1 MQGSMRSFGRAV
13 RLTLLIVFALP
24 VAAKALLWS
33 LEERPRNWWEAR
45 WTSAGILPAPADDP
59 EPRVYVFAARTGGWR
74 SIFAVHTW
82 IVVKPAQADAYMR
95 YDVTGFGRRPIRV
108 NGYAPDSYW
117 IGNRP
122 EMIAAIGGDRAAAA
136 IPKIEQAIAG
146 YAFAGEGTYRMWP
159 GPNSNTFVAT
169 VLRAV
174 PELEVP
180 MPSEAIGKDFRAD
193 GATFGLTESG
203 TGVEMSLLGLLGL
216 KVGRVEGIEVNF
228 LTLVAGLD
236 ARRPALKVPA
246 FGRIGFDLL
255 QSPPAAASAP
265 PHATV
270 PALAH

>member
-24 VAAKALLWS
+24 VAAKALMWS

-45 WTSAGILPAPADDP
+45 WTSAGFLPLPANDP
-59 EPRVYVFAARTGGWR
+59 EPRIYVFAARTGGWR

-82 IVVKPAQADAYMR
+82 IVVKAAGAEAYTR

-108 NGYAPDSYW
+108 NGYVPDSYW

-122 EMIAAIGGDRAAAA
+122 ELVATVGGDRAATA
-136 IPKIEQAIAG
+136 IPKIEHAIMD
-146 YAFAGEGTYRMWP
+146 YPFAGEGDYRMWP

-174 PELEVP
+174 PDLAVA
-180 MPSEAIGKDFRAD
+180 MPPEAIGKDFRAD
-193 GATFGLTESG
+193 GAVFDLTESG
-203 TGVEMSLLGLLGL
+203 TGIEMSLLGLLGL
-216 KVGRVEGIEVNF
+216 KLGWVEGIEVNV

-265 PHATV
+265 PRAPV
-270 PALAH
+270 PAP

>member
-1 MQGSMRSFGRAV
+1 MRSFGRAV

-59 EPRVYVFAARTGGWR
+59 EPRVYVFSARTAGWR

-82 IVVKPAQADAYMR
+82 IVVKPAHAEAYTR

-108 NGYAPDSYW
+108 NGYVPDSYW
-117 IGNRP
+117 IGHRP
-122 EMIAAIGGDRAAAA
+122 ELVAAIGGDRAAAA
-136 IPKIEQAIAG
+136 IPKIEHAIAD
-146 YAFAGEGTYRMWP
+146 YAFAGEGTYRLWP

-169 VLRAV
+169 VLRTV
-174 PELEVP
+174 PELDVA
-180 MPSEAIGKDFRAD
+180 MPPEAIGKDFRAD
-193 GATFGLTESG
+193 GALLGLTESG
-203 TGVEMSLLGLLGL
+203 TGVEMSLYGLVGL
-216 KVGRVEGIEVNF
+216 KVGWVEGIEMNL

-246 FGRIGFDLL
+246 FGRIGFDFL
-255 QSPPAAASAP
+255 QSPSAAASAP
-265 PHATV
+265 RGTT
-270 PALAH
+270 PAAAH

>member
-1 MQGSMRSFGRAV
+1 MPSFGRAI

-24 VAAKALLWS
+24 VAAKALVWS

-45 WTSAGILPAPADDP
+45 WTSAGILPAPVDDP
-59 EPRVYVFAARTGGWR
+59 EPRIYVFAARTGGWR

-82 IVVKPAQADAYMR
+82 IVVKPTRAEAYTR

-108 NGYAPDSYW
+108 NGYVPDSYW

-122 EMIAAIGGDRAAAA
+122 ELIAAVGGTRAAAA
-136 IPKIEQAIAG
+136 IPRIEHAVAD
-146 YAFAGEGTYRMWP
+146 YAYAGEGDYRMWP

-169 VLRAV
+169 VLRAA
-174 PELEVP
+174 PELEVA
-180 MPSEAIGKDFRAD
+180 MPPEAIGKDFRAD
-193 GATFGLTESG
+193 GTVFGLTESG
-203 TGVEMSLLGLLGL
+203 TRIEMSLFGLLGL
-216 KVGRVEGIEVNF
+216 KVGRAEGIEVNF

-255 QSPPAAASAP
+255 QSPPAAASA
-265 PHATV
+265 ARTTA
-270 PALAH
+270 PAY

>member
-1 MQGSMRSFGRAV
+1 MLGSMRLGRAV
-13 RLTLLIVFALP
+13 RLTLLIVFVLP
-24 VAAKALLWS
+24 VAAKALMWS

-82 IVVKPAQADAYMR
+82 IVVKPARAEAYTR

-108 NGYAPDSYW
+108 NGYVPDSYW

-122 EMIAAIGGDRAAAA
+122 EMIAAIGGDRAAIA
-136 IPKIEQAIAG
+136 IPKIEHAIAD
-146 YAFAGEGTYRMWP
+146 YAFAGEGTYRLWP

-174 PELEVP
+174 PELEVA

-193 GATFGLTESG
+193 GAVFGLTESG
-203 TGVEMSLLGLLGL
+203 TGVEMSLYGLLGL
-216 KVGRVEGIEVNF
+216 KVGWIEGIELNF

-236 ARRPALKVPA
+236 AHRPALKVPA

-255 QSPPAAASAP
+255 QLPPAAASPPRTITPAP
-265 PHATV
+265 
-270 PALAH
+270 AH

>member
-1 MQGSMRSFGRAV
+1 MRSFGRTV

-24 VAAKALLWS
+24 AAAKALMWS
-33 LEERPRNWWEAR
+33 LEERPGNWWEAR

-59 EPRVYVFAARTGGWR
+59 EARVYVFAARTGGWR

-82 IVVKPAQADAYMR
+82 IVVKPAGAKAYTR
-95 YDVTGFGRRPIRV
+95 YDVTGFGHRPIRI
-108 NGYAPDSYW
+108 NGYVPDSYW

-122 EMIAAIGGDRAAAA
+122 EMVAAIGGDRAADA
-136 IPKIEQAIAG
+136 IPKIEHAIAG
-146 YAFAGEGTYRMWP
+146 YAYAGEDTYRMWP

-174 PELEVP
+174 PELEVA
-180 MPSEAIGKDFRAD
+180 MPPDAIGKDFRAD
-193 GATFGLTESG
+193 GAVFGLTESG
-203 TGVEMSLLGLLGL
+203 TGIEMSLYGLFGL
-216 KVGRVEGIEVNF
+216 KLGRVEGIEVNF

-236 ARRPALKVPA
+236 ARKPALKVPA

-265 PHATV
+265 PHATA
-270 PALAH
+270 PAD

>member
-1 MQGSMRSFGRAV
+1 
-13 RLTLLIVFALP
+13 
-24 VAAKALLWS
+24 
-33 LEERPRNWWEAR
+33 
-45 WTSAGILPAPADDP
+45 
-59 EPRVYVFAARTGGWR
+59 
-74 SIFAVHTW
+74 
-82 IVVKPAQADAYMR
+82 MR

-108 NGYAPDSYW
+108 NGYVPDSYW

-246 FGRIGFDLL
+246 FGRIFL

>member
-1 MQGSMRSFGRAV
+1 MRSFGRAV

-24 VAAKALLWS
+24 VAAKALIWS
-33 LEERPRNWWEAR
+33 FEEHPRTWWEAR
-45 WTSAGILPAPADDP
+45 WTSAGMLPAPADDP

-82 IVVKPAQADAYMR
+82 IVLKPAGAEAYAR
-95 YDVTGFGRRPIRV
+95 YDVTGFGRRPIRL
-108 NGYAPDSYW
+108 NGYVPDSYW

-122 EMIAAIGGDRAAAA
+122 ELVAAIGGARAAAA
-136 IPKIEQAIAG
+136 IPKIERAIAS
-146 YAFAGEGTYRMWP
+146 YTFAGEGDYRMWP

-174 PELEVP
+174 PELEVA
-180 MPSEAIGKDFRAD
+180 MPPEAIGKDYRAD
-193 GATFGLTESG
+193 GTLFGLTESG
-203 TGVEMSLLGLLGL
+203 TGIEMSLLGLLGL
-216 KVGRVEGIEVNF
+216 KIGRVEGIEVNV

-265 PHATV
+265 PRT
-270 PALAH
+270 PAPTPLPAH

>member
-1 MQGSMRSFGRAV
+1 MRSFGRAI
-13 RLTLLIVFALP
+13 RLTLLIVFVLP
-24 VAAKALLWS
+24 VAAKALVWS

-45 WTSAGILPAPADDP
+45 WTSAGLLPAPADDP
-59 EPRVYVFAARTGGWR
+59 MPRIYVFAARTGGWR

-82 IVVKPAQADAYMR
+82 IVVKPAGAQAYTR
-95 YDVTGFGRRPIRV
+95 YDVTGFGRQPIRV
-108 NGYAPDSYW
+108 NGYVPDSYW

-122 EMIAAIGGDRAAAA
+122 EMIAGIGGERAAAA
-136 IPKIEQAIAG
+136 IPKIEQAITG
-146 YAFAGEGTYRMWP
+146 YPFAGEGDYRMWP

-174 PELEVP
+174 PELEVA
-180 MPSEAIGKDFRAD
+180 MPPEAIGKDFRAD
-193 GATFGLTESG
+193 GTVFGLTESG
-203 TGVEMSLLGLLGL
+203 TGIEMSVLGLLGL
-216 KVGRVEGIEVNF
+216 KVGWIEGIEVNV

-265 PHATV
+265 PRATA
-270 PALAH
+270 PAH